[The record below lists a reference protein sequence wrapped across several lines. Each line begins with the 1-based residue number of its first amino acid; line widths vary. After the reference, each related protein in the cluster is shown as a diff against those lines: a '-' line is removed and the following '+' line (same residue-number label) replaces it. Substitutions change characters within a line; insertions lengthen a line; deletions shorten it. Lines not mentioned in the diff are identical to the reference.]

1 MQILYLFI
9 LGDIICNLMKTVIT
23 IEGWKQT
30 KIIVC
35 LFTSTAGLALSV
47 EWWTAAWWTAE
58 WEVMGLIPGAG
69 PILRVLK

>member
-47 EWWTAAWWTAE
+47 EWWTAE

-69 PILRVLK
+69 PILGVLK